1 MVGPVVEDGRGG
13 IVEKQ
18 REANAS
24 GELLFG
30 LAAGARLFRAADGR
44 FHARVP
50 VNGRHEILGL
60 RSTAFRDWLVDG
72 YRSAYQ
78 KLPPQRAV
86 QRVIEALEARARFEL
101 HTPQVYIRVAPGR
114 DDDGSSIYLDLGDSS
129 GRAVQIGAGGWSI
142 VEQPGVGFRRPYG
155 LLPLPVPSHDGSI
168 ELLRPFVNLGDAE
181 FRLLV
186 VWMGAAL
193 RLEGPYSVLAIDGE
207 QGSAKSTLAKIVRQ
221 LIDPQT
227 APLLAEPHS
236 TRDLMVTAVNG
247 WLLAYD
253 NISMLPGWLSD
264 SFCRL
269 ASGGGYAT
277 RALYSDEER
286 SVLYAQRPI
295 ILNGIE
301 EFVRKGD
308 LADRGVFLHLPPFR
322 RGKRREEAEF
332 WGSFRELQ
340 PRILGG
346 LLDAVAG
353 ALRELPSVRL
363 DDLPRMA
370 DFARF
375 GEAMGRALGWP
386 AETFL
391 RAYRENRR
399 EATAST
405 LENSVLGTM
414 LLKKAMEYDDFEVT
428 ETPTRWLELLTRGIE
443 DRRTL
448 ARMPKT
454 ATALGNELRRVGPQ
468 LREYGITVTFSRTRD
483 SRQVTITKESRSD
496 YSGVTP

>member
-1 MVGPVVEDGRGG
+1 M
-13 IVEKQ
+13 
-18 REANAS
+18 
-24 GELLFG
+24 
-30 LAAGARLFRAADGR
+30 
-44 FHARVP
+44 
-50 VNGRHEILGL
+50 
-60 RSTAFRDWLVDG
+60 
-72 YRSAYQ
+72 
-78 KLPPQRAV
+78 
-86 QRVIEALEARARFEL
+86 IEAPRRARRFEM
-101 HTPQVYIRVAPGR
+101 HTSPVSIRLGRSR
-114 DDDGSSIYLDLGDSS
+114 DDDRSSSYLDLGDPT
-129 GRAVQIGAGGWSI
+129 GRAVKIDAGGWSV
-142 VEQPGVGFRRPYG
+142 VEQQVVAFRRPHG
-155 LLPLPVPSHDGSI
+155 LLPLPVPCHDGSI
-168 ELLRPFVNLGDAE
+168 ELLRPFVNLGEAE
-181 FRLLV
+181 FRLV
-186 VWMGAAL
+186 VGWMCAAL
-193 RLEGPYSVLAIDGE
+193 RPAGPYPVLVINGE

-269 ASGGGYAT
+269 ASGGGFAT
-277 RALYSDEER
+277 RTLYSDEER

-308 LADRGVFLHLPPFR
+308 LADRAVFLHLPAFR
-322 RGKRREEAEF
+322 AASAATRRSSGGRSTSFNRGF
-332 WGSFRELQ
+332 WEDCWTPG
-340 PRILGG
+340 
-346 LLDAVAG
+346 G

-375 GEAMGRALGWP
+375 GEAMGRGLGWP
-386 AETFL
+386 PETFL

-414 LLKKAMEYDDFEVT
+414 LLKKAMEYKDFEVT
-428 ETPTRWLELLTRGIE
+428 ETPTRWLEILTRGIQ
-443 DRRTL
+443 DRRI
-448 ARMPKT
+448 
-454 ATALGNELRRVGPQ
+454 RRGCP
-468 LREYGITVTFSRTRD
+468 RRRRHSGTNCAGWHAASRTWY
-483 SRQVTITKESRSD
+483 IRSFR
-496 YSGVTP
+496 